1 MTGSARLHKMGRMK
15 KIFVAGVALAMLAM
29 AGTAVGQK
37 DKDDEPTSF
46 VYFLVI
52 KDDNGKPVRN
62 AAVIM
67 HAVNTKGRQGRGGM
81 ELKTDP
87 EGKANFDGIPYG
99 KLRVQV
105 LAILALAGAALG
117 QKDKDDEP
125 TSWMYFLV
133 VKDDNGKPVRNAAV
147 IMHEVNPKGKQGRGG
162 MELKTDAEGKANFD
176 GIPYGKLRVQVLAV
190 GFQTFGEDYDV
201 TKAKTDITIKLKR
214 PQGQYSV
221 YEDHPKDPNAPPK
234 PDSPPDQNQK
244 PN

>member
-1 MTGSARLHKMGRMK
+1 MK
-15 KIFVAGVALAMLAM
+15 KFCITGLVLAMLAL

-67 HAVNTKGRQGRGGM
+67 HPVNTRGKQERGGM

-105 LAILALAGAALG
+105 LA
-117 QKDKDDEP
+117 Q
-125 TSWMYFLV
+125 
-133 VKDDNGKPVRNAAV
+133 
-147 IMHEVNPKGKQGRGG
+147 
-162 MELKTDAEGKANFD
+162 
-176 GIPYGKLRVQVLAV
+176 

-201 TKAKTDITIKLKR
+201 DKTKMDITIKLKR
-214 PQGQYSV
+214 PQGQFSV
-221 YEDHPKDPNAPPK
+221 YDDHAKAPNTAPKQDTPPPQTKK
-234 PDSPPDQNQK
+234 PD
-244 PN
+244 

>member
-1 MTGSARLHKMGRMK
+1 LMTESARLLRMARMK
-15 KIFVAGVALAMLAM
+15 KIMILVMLAMLAM

-46 VYFLVI
+46 VYFVVV

-67 HAVNTKGRQGRGGM
+67 HPVNENGKQGRGGM

-99 KLRVQV
+99 ILRVQV
-105 LAILALAGAALG
+105 LA
-117 QKDKDDEP
+117 
-125 TSWMYFLV
+125 
-133 VKDDNGKPVRNAAV
+133 N
-147 IMHEVNPKGKQGRGG
+147 
-162 MELKTDAEGKANFD
+162 
-176 GIPYGKLRVQVLAV
+176 
-190 GFQTFGEDYDV
+190 GFQTFGEDYNV
-201 TKAKTDITIKLKR
+201 NKARLDITIKLKR

-221 YEDHPKDPNAPPK
+221 YDDHTKNQNPPPK
-234 PDSPPDQNQK
+234 QDPTPPDPDKK